1 MTSERDQVR
10 GSVVEKDSAD
20 AELQAAIGNAHQLQ
34 HSLDKEKETNRH
46 REAKYDKWISAVPY
60 IIAALAVIFGFAVFF
75 LSMYFSSHAPEQGE
89 FWAKQGERG
98 IGVATAALAYIF
110 GKASN

>member
-1 MTSERDQVR
+1 MASERDEVR
-10 GSVVEKDSAD
+10 ESVVEKESAD
-20 AELQAAIGNAHQLQ
+20 PDLQAAIAKGAQLQ
-34 HSLDKEKETNRH
+34 HSLDADKENNRH
-46 REAKYDKWISAVPY
+46 KEAKYDKWIQAVPY
-60 IIAALAVIFGFAVFF
+60 VIAAFAVVLGFAIFF
-75 LSMYFSSHAPEQGE
+75 VSMYVASNQIDQAE